1 MKKSQINPPPPH
13 PNFQELKLSVP
24 RPIWRHEAIVAGLT
38 PGQRVP
44 YQVTSQADDWH
55 PNRKPHFYPGPPAP
69 QAGQPTKVLLT
80 SDHQSMPMTG
90 SQPAEGAGNHRAGGC
105 RVSRGRSG
113 QYSRSSLGMV
123 RRIARGCAF
132 FPCLQGLGDYALERN
147 GQTVSLSGRG
157 ADSTRPPYF
166 RPWATTK

>member
-1 MKKSQINPPPPH
+1 MKKSQINH

-44 YQVTSQADDWH
+44 YQVTSQADDGT
-55 PNRKPHFYPGPPAP
+55 PIESRIFYPGPRASSRSADEGVAHLRPPEYAN
-69 QAGQPTKVLLT
+69 
-80 SDHQSMPMTG
+80 DG

-123 RRIARGCAF
+123 RR
-132 FPCLQGLGDYALERN
+132 
-147 GQTVSLSGRG
+147 
-157 ADSTRPPYF
+157 
-166 RPWATTK
+166 